1 MKKVSHRKR
10 RNTINMYIGTGQV
23 PRIHEELITQQ
34 EKNSVKKKK
43 KKQVDFEQILHKE
56 DIWMANKHMKWCST
70 TLVIRGK

>member
-43 KKQVDFEQILHKE
+43 ETGGLWTDTSQGRYLDGQ
-56 DIWMANKHMKWCST
+56 
-70 TLVIRGK
+70 